1 MRQITGDV
9 SQATSACAWPA
20 IARKRAPSP
29 PLTRTGAPRPDRGAP
44 RAAPA
49 PRPTR
54 VASCVAGGEGVQPSL
69 GLNDEVLD
77 LLDALERAGAESK
90 DLVDADEL
98 ERLAGG
104 G

>member
-1 MRQITGDV
+1 M
-9 SQATSACAWPA
+9 
-20 IARKRAPSP
+20 
-29 PLTRTGAPRPDRGAP
+29 
-44 RAAPA
+44 
-49 PRPTR
+49 
-54 VASCVAGGEGVQPSL
+54 QPSL